1 MEAAFQPGVSQDKRS
16 HGATALAYRRAD
28 RASISGI
35 HAARDTL
42 TDPAQPSSLKSSW
55 KRVPGNRA
63 APHIRQLGGKNGKL
77 IVDEFGFGFWL
88 ESEPEDR
95 GAASSVTSSR

>member
-1 MEAAFQPGVSQDKRS
+1 MEAAFQPGVSQDKTVPTAQRRWLTVAQIAQVYPAFTPPAIRS
-16 HGATALAYRRAD
+16 LIRRS
-28 RASISGI
+28 RPHLNHRGE
-35 HAARDTL
+35 
-42 TDPAQPSSLKSSW
+42 W
-55 KRVPGNRA
+55 VPGNGL

-95 GAASSVTSSR
+95 GAAD